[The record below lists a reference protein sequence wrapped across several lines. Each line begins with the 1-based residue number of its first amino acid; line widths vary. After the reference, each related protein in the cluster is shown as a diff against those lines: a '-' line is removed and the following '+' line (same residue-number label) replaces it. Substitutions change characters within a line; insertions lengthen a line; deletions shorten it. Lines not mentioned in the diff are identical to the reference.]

1 MKIDF
6 TQINY
11 ITFLTLITIYIAYK
25 KSNLGY
31 CVDQHIFKNFYFRNK
46 N

>member
-11 ITFLTLITIYIAYK
+11 ITFFNANYYLYSLQ